1 MTFNQVV
8 GGSNPPCLNK
18 QKRYCNAVPFLFIL
32 KGGFEKEAAEHAE
45 QKRWHAKAKMI
56 PLDHFSDVARE
67 SPVSQERN
75 KLQTLYFTRV
85 WSFLYFSEKPSVTVE
100 ATNLMKITD

>member
-1 MTFNQVV
+1 MSQETKKVLRCSAFFV
-8 GGSNPPCLNK
+8 SS
-18 QKRYCNAVPFLFIL
+18 

-67 SPVSQERN
+67 SPVSQER
-75 KLQTLYFTRV
+75 KKSCHEMGV
-85 WSFLYFSEKPSVTVE
+85 PIG
-100 ATNLMKITD
+100 AMD

>member
-1 MTFNQVV
+1 MIPSFSSSNLLSPAYGILAQVVEHLTFNQVV

-56 PLDHFSDVARE
+56 ALDHFSDVARE
-67 SPVSQERN
+67 SPVSQ
-75 KLQTLYFTRV
+75 
-85 WSFLYFSEKPSVTVE
+85 
-100 ATNLMKITD
+100 